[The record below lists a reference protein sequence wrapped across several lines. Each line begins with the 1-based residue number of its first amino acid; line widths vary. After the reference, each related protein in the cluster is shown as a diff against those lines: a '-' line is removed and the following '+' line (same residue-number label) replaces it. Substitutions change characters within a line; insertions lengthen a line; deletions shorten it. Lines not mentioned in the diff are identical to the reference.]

1 MILPWQVHFGCA
13 ALVAADLAARSWRLR
28 VLTASA
34 GYTLRPV
41 EALRANLLAD
51 AGAVLS
57 PMRVGG
63 EPARVAGLAATG
75 MRMPAIVATIG
86 WELVT
91 AWPTLLGMGAMLAAV
106 AAPEWIATTGPRL
119 AERVAASTSTLLLLG
134 VVMVVA
140 CIAANGLRRRIAV
153 AVGGRIAEY
162 AAPWRG
168 MRRATLLTSV
178 ALSAV
183 NVAARTALLPVLAM
197 GLASPPAPE
206 VVWLGS
212 FALIYGQ
219 LIFPTPGGVGAVEFG
234 LVGGA
239 AGDLGGDLGVLLAW
253 RWWATLLPA
262 LLGLLAAWE
271 LRGAL
276 RGLVR
281 ARGPRGVSGV

>member
-1 MILPWQVHFGCA
+1 MILPWQVHLGCA

-75 MRMPAIVATIG
+75 MRMPAIAATIG

-91 AWPTLLGMGAMLAAV
+91 AWPTLLGMGAILAAV
-106 AAPEWIATTGPRL
+106 AAPEWIASAGPRL
-119 AERVAASTSTLLLLG
+119 AERVAASTSTLLLLA

-153 AVGGRIAEY
+153 ARGGRMAEY

-168 MRRATLLTSV
+168 MRRTTLLTSV

-183 NVAARTALLPVLAM
+183 NVGARTALLPVLAM

-234 LVGGA
+234 LAGGA

-281 ARGPRGVSGV
+281 PR

>member
-1 MILPWQVHFGCA
+1 MTLPLAVHLGCA
-13 ALVAADLAARSWRLR
+13 ALVAADLAARSCRLR

-34 GYTLRPV
+34 GYKLRPV

-75 MRMPAIVATIG
+75 MGMPAIVATIG

-91 AWPTLLGMGAMLAAV
+91 AWPTLLAMGAILLVV
-106 AAPEWIATTGPRL
+106 AAPEWLASTGPLL
-119 AERVAASTSTLLLLG
+119 AERVAASKSTLVLLG
-134 VVMVVA
+134 TVMVIA
-140 CIAANGLRRRIAV
+140 GIAASGLRRRIA
-153 AVGGRIAEY
+153 AAIGGRIAEY
-162 AAPWRG
+162 VIPWRG
-168 MRRATLLTSV
+168 MRRRALVMSV
-178 ALSAV
+178 VLSAV

-197 GLASPPAPE
+197 GLTSPPPPE

-212 FALIYGQ
+212 FALVYGQ
-219 LIFPTPGGVGAVEFG
+219 LIFPTPAGVGAVEFG
-234 LVGGA
+234 LTGGA
-239 AGDLGGDLGVLLAW
+239 AGDLGSDLGVLLAW

-262 LLGLLAAWE
+262 LLGLMVAWE

-276 RGLVR
+276 RRLVR
-281 ARGPRGVSGV
+281 PR